1 MGFEACCLLFAAAPV
16 EDDEATLVW
25 TPAAA
30 FSSRKGQKAKKK
42 SKQDASSD
50 ANATANPTKD
60 ILGAFEG
67 RDDTTF
73 IGDEEVT
80 LHSYLS
86 SMDDAD
92 GIDKE
97 EPDERDGTGADACS
111 NSSGCTSGQSS
122 RNNDEETKKE
132 QKTDGASSSSL
143 SAATSSAPA
152 SVPDVSASAKAAVK
166 EAQRAAAEFERK
178 KRERA
183 IAAEFERRRAERA
196 AEREKQALER
206 EARQAEA
213 RVALLE
219 RQRKEKEEADKK
231 RRLASR
237 AAFEERM
244 KEAEELKRKR
254 EDAKRRRDQPQQYQR
269 HHHHPSSAQSKP
281 GFGGVPNAGQQ
292 QYQHVHQQQMHQSHY
307 TQQEQYTSDP
317 QPQPQLQPQTQAWPP
332 SQPQSTSYPTNSAQ
346 FRARAAPTSPQT
358 DQQRPYPQKIPSP
371 STFETSRTPA
381 KMQATATPGAAKSTE
396 EVKRSILITWAL
408 EPPNYQQ
415 LKPIATMIANLQVVL
430 PPSFGVKSHEYF
442 SKWKPIR
449 YHDICQNEDAL
460 KKAVRKCRFFLH
472 PDKLPSNLDE
482 LQTFV
487 CKMIWDVMNDAWEN
501 HKTGVPV

>member
-1 MGFEACCLLFAAAPV
+1 
-16 EDDEATLVW
+16 
-25 TPAAA
+25 
-30 FSSRKGQKAKKK
+30 
-42 SKQDASSD
+42 
-50 ANATANPTKD
+50 
-60 ILGAFEG
+60 
-67 RDDTTF
+67 
-73 IGDEEVT
+73 
-80 LHSYLS
+80 
-86 SMDDAD
+86 
-92 GIDKE
+92 
-97 EPDERDGTGADACS
+97 
-111 NSSGCTSGQSS
+111 
-122 RNNDEETKKE
+122 
-132 QKTDGASSSSL
+132 
-143 SAATSSAPA
+143 
-152 SVPDVSASAKAAVK
+152 
-166 EAQRAAAEFERK
+166 
-178 KRERA
+178 
-183 IAAEFERRRAERA
+183 
-196 AEREKQALER
+196 
-206 EARQAEA
+206 
-213 RVALLE
+213 
-219 RQRKEKEEADKK
+219 
-231 RRLASR
+231 
-237 AAFEERM
+237 M

-254 EDAKRRRDQPQQYQR
+254 EDAKRRRDQQQAQAPFQPQQYQR